1 MYFHY
6 KISVLTSTMDY
17 HLIEHIHLNLIN
29 MIPLHLI
36 KMLFFLQIF
45 NHIFQLPLDIVN
57 SNFDMILLII
67 LFWSLL
73 LFHYHILMVQL
84 MLNNQL
90 YSKLIYQLFLL
101 SKIQVHDIH
110 YEIEMVFLSLEE
122 ED

>member
-1 MYFHY
+1 MYSHY
-6 KISVLTSTMDY
+6 RISFLTSAMEH
-17 HLIEHIHLNLIN
+17 HLIEHIHLSLN
-29 MIPLHLI
+29 MIHLHLI
-36 KMLFFLQIF
+36 KMSIFLQIF

-57 SNFDMILLII
+57 SNFDMILLIT
-67 LFWSLL
+67 LFSSLL
-73 LFHYHILMVQL
+73 LFHYHILMVQS

-101 SKIQVHDIH
+101 FKIQVHDIH